1 MESSVQPTKPKK
13 KKNGIQGLLISL
25 CIGLVLMC
33 FLLTVVSA
41 VFVFTDFDETHE
53 KTAAVLIV
61 VLSAF
66 CVGSFCAKNASS
78 RGFFW
83 GLLGGCLFG
92 VLLWLLG
99 LLLVTEGTGDF
110 SWRTVL
116 TTSGAGLLGGIVGI
130 NLKKK

>member
-13 KKNGIQGLLISL
+13 KKSGIAGLLISL
-25 CIGLVLMC
+25 CIGVAFMC
-33 FLLTVVSA
+33 VLLTVVSA
-41 VFVFTDFDETHE
+41 VFVFTDLDETHE

-66 CVGSFCAKNASS
+66 FVGASCAKNATA
-78 RGFFW
+78 RGFLW
-83 GLLGGCLFG
+83 GLMGGCLFG

-99 LLLVTEGTGDF
+99 LLLVAEHTGGF
-110 SWRTVL
+110 AWRAVL
-116 TTSGAGLLGGIVGI
+116 TAAGAGLMGGIVGI